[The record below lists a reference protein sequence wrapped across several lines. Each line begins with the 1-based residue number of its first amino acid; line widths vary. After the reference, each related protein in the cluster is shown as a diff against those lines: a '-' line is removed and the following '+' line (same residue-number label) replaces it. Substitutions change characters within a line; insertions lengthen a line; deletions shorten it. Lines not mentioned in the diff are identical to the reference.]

1 MGAFGLL
8 FCYKKIHRKETM
20 RLKAFYGSR
29 FSPNM
34 TRTPEGYLIC
44 HNVPIA
50 RTGWYSYLGQE
61 IGLED
66 LYNQKVDVYRSPEE
80 VFSLAAIAS
89 FEGKSVTDNH
99 PSEDVRPDNYSAY
112 EKGHITNVRRG
123 SGEYDDCLVADLV
136 IKDPILI
143 SQVEAGKREVSNGYN
158 CIYEE
163 MNEGYTKKL
172 RKMDGRKT
180 GKEEIPAYQ
189 QKQICGNHVAVVNNG
204 RAGDRIAIHD
214 SKENILKLERSKKMK
229 TSIMARM
236 FKAFAKDAEPDE
248 IQEAMDA
255 MNAPAPQ
262 TPAPVVDTTP
272 AQEAV
277 NPMEERLAKLEAI
290 IAQLVKT
297 DEEVHASPLD
307 ALEAELETPAE
318 QAKEDELG
326 NEMHDAMNEESVT
339 VPVESMDA
347 ENPFAEKETTTD
359 SKAALLKMVRDMKPI
374 VAGIK
379 DPAERR
385 RMSDALATTLRGNM
399 PVKTADANKGYAGIM
414 KASQAHVQKT
424 NDSAE
429 KSQNAASEYKK
440 MCDERNPHKRSVK

>member
-1 MGAFGLL
+1 M
-8 FCYKKIHRKETM
+8 
-20 RLKAFYGSR
+20 KAFYGSR

-34 TRTPEGYLIC
+34 TRTPENYLIC

-61 IGLED
+61 IGLSD
-66 LYNQKVDVYRSPEE
+66 LYNQKIDVYRSPEE
-80 VFSLAAIAS
+80 VFSASALAS
-89 FEGKSVTDNH
+89 FEGKPVTDNH
-99 PSEDVRPDNYSAY
+99 PSEDVRPDNYSSY
-112 EKGHITNVRRG
+112 MKGVCTNVRKG
-123 SGEYDDCLVADLV
+123 TGDLTDCAVADL
-136 IKDPILI
+136 ITHDPILASEI
-143 SQVEAGKREVSNGYN
+143 ESGKREVSCGYD
-158 CIYEE
+158 CTYEE
-163 MNEGYTKKL
+163 MEEGK
-172 RKMDGRKT
+172 
-180 GKEEIPAYQ
+180 YQ

-204 RAGDRIAIHD
+204 RAGDRIAIQD
-214 SKENILKLERSKKMK
+214 SNENIIKLERSKKKMK

-255 MNAPAPQ
+255 MNVP
-262 TPAPVVDTTP
+262 TPTAPVADAPTAP
-272 AQEAV
+272 QEAV
-277 NPMEERLAKLEAI
+277 NPMEERLAKIEAI
-290 IAQLVKT
+290 LAQLVKT
-297 DEEVHASPLD
+297 DEDVHASLLD

-318 QAKEDELG
+318 EKQEEIAEKATDDNG
-326 NEMHDAMNEESVT
+326 EESVT

-347 ENPFAEKETTTD
+347 ENPFAEKETATD

-379 DPAERR
+379 DPAERK
-385 RMSDALATTLRGNM
+385 RMSDALATTLRGQM
-399 PVKTADANKGYAGIM
+399 PTKTADANKGYAGIM

-429 KSQNAASEYKK
+429 KSQNAAAEYKK